1 MWSTAV
7 HITQQ
12 RPGPV
17 LPNPVDTSITASHV
31 MAYYSDTNT
40 GNTSVLLALQL
51 TLAWAGAVKIKRS
64 LHFVYVSLGLVSN
77 DCVTIHEYEHNLTLE
92 YAHSL
97 INCP

>member
-1 MWSTAV
+1 MPSTVLHYCEGGVSVCTMWSTAV

-51 TLAWAGAVKIKRS
+51 TLVFSVGRS
-64 LHFVYVSLGLVSN
+64 S
-77 DCVTIHEYEHNLTLE
+77 
-92 YAHSL
+92 
-97 INCP
+97 

>member
-1 MWSTAV
+1 MCTMWSTAV

-51 TLAWAGAVKIKRS
+51 TLVFSVGMSSQTKEVIPLCVTTVRE
-64 LHFVYVSLGLVSN
+64 VTVSN
-77 DCVTIHEYEHNLTLE
+77 ILRM
-92 YAHSL
+92 
-97 INCP
+97 